1 MDYSRYKLLV
11 SDGKFYKVPFIEVP
25 TSPTDAYAIYEVGKS
40 RLDLISYQY
49 YNDPS
54 VGSLEFNIQDKTRL
68 RVPYPLENALQGYEE
83 NIKKY
88 DKLYGLK

>member
-40 RLDLISYQY
+40 RLDLIPILQRPKLRLAYS
-49 YNDPS
+49 PS
-54 VGSLEFNIQDKTRL
+54 Q
-68 RVPYPLENALQGYEE
+68 P
-83 NIKKY
+83 
-88 DKLYGLK
+88 